1 MIWAYPDLKL
11 TLLFAG
17 IFILLYLLYLSRF
30 WSINRKLKVE
40 KQRLFTKLFIRT
52 LYFIL
57 FLIAFAGPS
66 IGDSL
71 KEVKEE
77 GKDIFL
83 AVDLSQSMVA
93 TDIAPNRL
101 RRIQFELKELLKSF
115 PSDRV
120 GLIIFSAEAF
130 MQLPLTYDQAVA
142 NLYIDGLSIGLVP
155 SLGTDLSTPLRMALE
170 RFKADKSQEQ
180 KSRSVVLISDGEHFG
195 EDLDGIAE
203 DLVDEGIK
211 VFTIGIGTDAGG
223 EMPRGNS
230 LVLDP
235 ETGKVALTKLNR
247 EPLQYV
253 AAETGGQYFEISD
266 QSQEM
271 GGLISA
277 IENLEGGIAN
287 TRVVEASSNK
297 YFYFLLAALAL
308 ALLDMILPIK
318 TIKL

>member
-1 MIWAYPDLKL
+1 MIWAYPDIKL
-11 TLLFAG
+11 TLLLVG
-17 IFILLYLLYLSRF
+17 IFIFLYILYLSRF
-30 WSINRKLKVE
+30 WAINRKLKVE
-40 KQRLFTKLFIRT
+40 KQRLFTKLIIRT
-52 LYFIL
+52 LYFSLSIL
-57 FLIAFAGPS
+57 ALAGPS
-66 IGDSL
+66 IGNSF

-120 GLIIFSAEAF
+120 GLIIFSTEAF
-130 MQLPLTYDQAVA
+130 LQLPLTFDQAVA

-155 SLGTDLSTPLRMALE
+155 NLGTDLSTPLRMALD
-170 RFKADKSQEQ
+170 RFKNDQSQEK
-180 KSRSVVLISDGEHFG
+180 KSRSIVLISDGEHFG

-203 DLVDEGIK
+203 ELIDQGIK
-211 VFTIGIGTDAGG
+211 VFTIGIGTDKGG
-223 EMPRGNS
+223 EMPRGNGI
-230 LVLDP
+230 VMDAQ
-235 ETGKVALTKLNR
+235 TGKPALTKLNR
-247 EPLQYV
+247 GPLQFI

-266 QSQEM
+266 QTQEM

-277 IENLEGGIAN
+277 IESLEGGIAT
-287 TRVVEASSNK
+287 TRQVEASSNK
-297 YFYFLLAALAL
+297 YFYFLLGALAL
-308 ALLDMILPIK
+308 ALVDMVLPIK

>member
-1 MIWAYPDLKL
+1 MIWAYPDIKL
-11 TLLFAG
+11 TLLLAG
-17 IFILLYLLYLSRF
+17 IFILLYILYLSRF
-30 WSINRKLKVE
+30 WAINRKLKVE
-40 KQRLFTKLFIRT
+40 KQRLFTKLTIRT

-57 FLIAFAGPS
+57 LLIAFAGPS
-66 IGDSL
+66 IGDSF

-77 GKDIFL
+77 GKDIFI

-120 GLIIFSAEAF
+120 GLIIFSTEAF
-130 MQLPLTYDQAVA
+130 LQLPLTYDQAVA

-155 SLGTDLSTPLRMALE
+155 NLGTDLSTPLRMALE
-170 RFKADKSQEQ
+170 RFQNDQNPEK

-195 EDLDGIAE
+195 DDLGGIAE
-203 DLVDEGIK
+203 ELEDQGIK
-211 VFTIGIGTDAGG
+211 VFSIGIGTDRGG
-223 EMPRGNS
+223 EMPRGNG

-235 ETGKVALTKLNR
+235 KTGKPALTKLNR
-247 EPLQYV
+247 DPMQFI
-253 AAETGGQYFEISD
+253 ATETRGQYFEISD

-271 GGLISA
+271 GELISA
-277 IENLEGGIAN
+277 IESLEGGIAS
-287 TRVVEASSNK
+287 TRMVEASSNK
-297 YFYFLLAALAL
+297 YFYFLLAALVL
-308 ALLDMILPIK
+308 ALVDLILPIK

>member
-1 MIWAYPDLKL
+1 MIWAYPDLQL
-11 TLLFAG
+11 TLLLSG
-17 IFILLYLLYLSRF
+17 IFILLYILYLSSF
-30 WSINRKLKVE
+30 WSINNRLKVE
-40 KQRLFTKLFIRT
+40 KQRLFTKLIIRT
-52 LYFIL
+52 GYFIL

-66 IGDSL
+66 IGNSF

-77 GKDIFL
+77 GKDIFI

-115 PSDRV
+115 PSDRI
-120 GLIIFSAEAF
+120 GLIIFSTEAF
-130 MQLPLTYDQAVA
+130 LQLPLTYDQAVA
-142 NLYIDGLSIGLVP
+142 NLYIDGLNIGLVP
-155 SLGTDLSTPLRMALE
+155 NLGTDLNTPLKMALD
-170 RFKADKSQEQ
+170 RFQNDQSPELKS
-180 KSRSVVLISDGEHFG
+180 KSIVLISDGEHFG
-195 EDLDGIAE
+195 DDLDRISDE
-203 DLVDEGIK
+203 LVENGIK
-211 VFTIGIGTDAGG
+211 VFSIGIGTDQGG
-223 EMPRGNS
+223 QMPRGNG

-235 ETGKVALTKLNR
+235 KTGKPALTKLNR

-266 QSQEM
+266 QTQEM

-277 IENLEGGIAN
+277 IENLEGGVAN

-297 YFYFLLAALAL
+297 YFYFLLAALGL
-308 ALLDMILPIK
+308 ALMDMILPIK

>member
-1 MIWAYPDLKL
+1 
-11 TLLFAG
+11 
-17 IFILLYLLYLSRF
+17 
-30 WSINRKLKVE
+30 
-40 KQRLFTKLFIRT
+40 
-52 LYFIL
+52 
-57 FLIAFAGPS
+57 
-66 IGDSL
+66 
-71 KEVKEE
+71 
-77 GKDIFL
+77 
-83 AVDLSQSMVA
+83 
-93 TDIAPNRL
+93 
-101 RRIQFELKELLKSF
+101 
-115 PSDRV
+115 
-120 GLIIFSAEAF
+120 LIIFSAEAF
-130 MQLPLTYDQAVA
+130 LQLPLTYDQAVA

-155 SLGTDLSTPLRMALE
+155 TLGTDLITPLRMALE
-170 RFKADKSQEQ
+170 RFKGDKSQEQ

-195 EDLDGIAE
+195 EDLDGITE
-203 DLVDEGIK
+203 ELVDEGIK

-223 EMPRGNS
+223 EMPRGNG

-247 EPLQYV
+247 EPLQYI

-266 QSQEM
+266 QTQEM

>member
-1 MIWAYPDLKL
+1 MIWAYPDIKL
-11 TLLFAG
+11 TLLLAG
-17 IFILLYLLYLSRF
+17 IFILLYMLYLSRF
-30 WSINRKLKVE
+30 WAINRKLKVE
-40 KQRLFTKLFIRT
+40 KQRLFTKLIIRT

-57 FLIAFAGPS
+57 LLIAFAGPS
-66 IGDSL
+66 VGDSF

-77 GKDIFL
+77 GKDIFI

-120 GLIIFSAEAF
+120 GLIIFSTEAF
-130 MQLPLTYDQAVA
+130 LQLPLTYDQAVA

-155 SLGTDLSTPLRMALE
+155 NLGTDLSAPLRMALE
-170 RFKADKSQEQ
+170 RFQNDQSPEK

-195 EDLDGIAE
+195 DDLDGIAVE
-203 DLVDEGIK
+203 LEEQGIK
-211 VFTIGIGTDAGG
+211 VFSIGIGTDRGG
-223 EMPRGNS
+223 EMPRGNG

-235 ETGKVALTKLNR
+235 KSSKPALTKLNR
-247 EPLQYV
+247 DPMQFI
-253 AAETGGQYFEISD
+253 ANETGGQYFEISD

-271 GGLISA
+271 GELISA
-277 IENLEGGIAN
+277 IESLEGGITS
-287 TRVVEASSNK
+287 TRKVEASSNM

-308 ALLDMILPIK
+308 ALVDLILPIK
-318 TIKL
+318 TIKI

>member
-11 TLLFAG
+11 TLLLAG

-40 KQRLFTKLFIRT
+40 KQRLFTKLFIRS

-57 FLIAFAGPS
+57 LLIAFAGPS

-101 RRIQFELKELLKSF
+101 RRIQFELKELLKAF

-130 MQLPLTYDQAVA
+130 LQLPLTYDQAVA

-155 SLGTDLSTPLRMALE
+155 TLGTDLITPLRMALE
-170 RFKADKSQEQ
+170 RFKGDKSQEQ

-195 EDLDGIAE
+195 EDLDGITE
-203 DLVDEGIK
+203 ELVDEGIK

-223 EMPRGNS
+223 EMPRGNG

-247 EPLQYV
+247 EPLQYI

-266 QSQEM
+266 QTQEM

>member
-1 MIWAYPDLKL
+1 MIWAYPDIKL
-11 TLLFAG
+11 TLLLAG

-40 KQRLFTKLFIRT
+40 KQRLFTKLVIRSV
-52 LYFIL
+52 YFIL
-57 FLIAFAGPS
+57 LLIAFAGPS
-66 IGDSL
+66 IGDSF

-77 GKDIFL
+77 GKDIFI
-83 AVDLSQSMVA
+83 AVDLSQSMIA
-93 TDIAPNRL
+93 TDIAPTRL
-101 RRIQFELKELLKSF
+101 QRIQFELKELLKSF

-120 GLIIFSAEAF
+120 GLIIFSTEAF
-130 MQLPLTYDQAVA
+130 LQLPLTYDQAVA

-155 SLGTDLSTPLRMALE
+155 NLGTDLSTPLRMALE
-170 RFKADKSQEQ
+170 RFQNDQSQEK

-203 DLVDEGIK
+203 ELVDQGIK
-211 VFTIGIGTDAGG
+211 VFSVGIGTDRGG
-223 EMPRGNS
+223 EMARGNG
-230 LVLDP
+230 LVMDP
-235 ETGKVALTKLNR
+235 DTGKPALTKLNR
-247 EPLQYV
+247 EPMQFI

-266 QSQEM
+266 QVQEM

-277 IENLEGGIAN
+277 IETLEGGIST
-287 TRVVEASSNK
+287 TRMVEASSNK

-308 ALLDMILPIK
+308 ALVDMILPIK